1 MIQYITFMKN
11 NMKFTNKEITTNDLG
26 SPHSLDEFEINVID
40 LSDENI
46 WRNND
51 NNTKSVNYKDDFIDL
66 STMIKNSKKTKIV
79 IVLPQDCNFQYNKYY
94 NNPTHKYEYY
104 SKKNLKNMLDDLQT
118 IINFIV
124 DFKSIWLNFENTR
137 TKIENFEILSSFYF
151 TTSFGDIL
159 SYSMNSNKK
168 TTIMIKDICMT
179 TLNIATEEQL
189 FSFLKSVGL
198 IVDKEEAPEWVRQLE
213 MFDDKQQKHI
223 IEEKKEIISSAYS
236 DIDKAK
242 LILEKND
249 EYKSILYTNGTQL
262 VHTVFDILQQILDYD
277 LSGFVD
283 EKKEDFLIRLM
294 DITFLG
300 EIKGVTSNVKSEH
313 VAQLDVHYNGYLDKL
328 NENNESEKVK
338 SILIINHQR
347 NKELDNRES
356 VHEIQI
362 SLAERNESLIIE
374 TITLLRLYEKFS
386 NGDITTV
393 EVIDI
398 FKDKVGLLVL

>member
-1 MIQYITFMKN
+1 M
-11 NMKFTNKEITTNDLG
+11 
-26 SPHSLDEFEINVID
+26 
-40 LSDENI
+40 
-46 WRNND
+46 
-51 NNTKSVNYKDDFIDL
+51 
-66 STMIKNSKKTKIV
+66 
-79 IVLPQDCNFQYNKYY
+79 
-94 NNPTHKYEYY
+94 
-104 SKKNLKNMLDDLQT
+104 
-118 IINFIV
+118 
-124 DFKSIWLNFENTR
+124 
-137 TKIENFEILSSFYF
+137 
-151 TTSFGDIL
+151 
-159 SYSMNSNKK
+159 
-168 TTIMIKDICMT
+168 
-179 TLNIATEEQL
+179 
-189 FSFLKSVGL
+189 
-198 IVDKEEAPEWVRQLE
+198 
-213 MFDDKQQKHI
+213 
-223 IEEKKEIISSAYS
+223 
-236 DIDKAK
+236 
-242 LILEKND
+242 
-249 EYKSILYTNGTQL
+249 
-262 VHTVFDILQQILDYD
+262 
-277 LSGFVD
+277 SGFVD